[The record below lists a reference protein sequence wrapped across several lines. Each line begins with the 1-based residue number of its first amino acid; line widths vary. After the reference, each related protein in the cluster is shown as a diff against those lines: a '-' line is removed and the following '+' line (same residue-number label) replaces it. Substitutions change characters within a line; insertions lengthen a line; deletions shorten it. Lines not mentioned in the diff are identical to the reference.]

1 MASCGLQDILIFHGM
16 DEKLSINPTVR
27 MTWPVST
34 MTMFLGFARHK
45 ITPSVATIMP
55 PKRALRLPNFL
66 QMGEHSRMPMPSG
79 ACPNA

>member
-45 ITPSVATIMP
+45 ITPSVATTMP
-55 PKRALRLPNFL
+55 PKRAELAPMHRIGLAFYQERFQSTLP
-66 QMGEHSRMPMPSG
+66 
-79 ACPNA
+79 